1 MFGDVPS
8 YDELAL
14 VITCSITE
22 RTPRRIHESVR
33 AVLGRGR
40 SRRSSTCCRRRV
52 LRDRGGGR
60 VATRQRT
67 CGGACERRPRELGGV
82 YVDPETLR
90 WFCAACWDADVDRVA
105 AIVGRSG

>member
-1 MFGDVPS
+1 MIGDVPS

-14 VITCSITE
+14 VISCSITE
-22 RTPRRIHESVR
+22 RTPRRIHELCGLSWAR
-33 AVLGRGR
+33 TESALEHL
-40 SRRSSTCCRRRV
+40 CRRRV
-52 LRDRGGGR
+52 LRDRGDGR

-67 CGGACERRPRELGGV
+67 CAGACDRRPRQLGGV

>member
-8 YDELAL
+8 YDDLAI
-14 VITCSITE
+14 VITCSIIE
-22 RTPRRIHESVR
+22 RTPRRIHDLSGLSWDADGVGGGAPAPAPRPARPRRRPRRDAPADVR
-33 AVLGRGR
+33 R
-40 SRRSSTCCRRRV
+40 SR
-52 LRDRGGGR
+52 
-60 VATRQRT
+60 AT
-67 CGGACERRPRELGGV
+67 RRPRELGGV